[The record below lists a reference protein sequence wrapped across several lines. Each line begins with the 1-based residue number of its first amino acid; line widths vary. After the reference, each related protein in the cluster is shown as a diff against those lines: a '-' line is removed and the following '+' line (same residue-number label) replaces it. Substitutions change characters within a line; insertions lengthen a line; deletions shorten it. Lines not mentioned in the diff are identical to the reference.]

1 MDYTREVA
9 ARMRTFT
16 TLGWLA
22 MPYDVSLSALY
33 IVESEETGQA
43 GLRERKRQQNKLR
56 ILPNRCHNEVS
67 LQLFDR

>member
-22 MPYDVSLSALY
+22 MPYDVSLSA
-33 IVESEETGQA
+33 
-43 GLRERKRQQNKLR
+43 
-56 ILPNRCHNEVS
+56 
-67 LQLFDR
+67 